1 MKLTKEQL
9 RKIINEE
16 INSVIGE
23 KQKQQTLFEM
33 AGLNEEEMA
42 AFESLTI
49 NEGIGGII
57 SGMRDFYDNIK
68 GWARPKIINFLKK
81 MGDGYVDLLRKL
93 RQNKIIGKIRQRTE
107 ERAMKLLLTNKHI
120 DLAIALLG
128 AMFKLAG
135 GYALDKL
142 LKMPEIIKK
151 FSNVLIQLMDGD
163 VVAALIDL
171 FGDLK
176 DLKDII
182 KGAIEYSKDVNSS
195 GFKAFFGDYSE
206 FGGLAEHIKILE
218 QMLREDFGNV

>member
-9 RKIINEE
+9 RKIIKEE
-16 INSVIGE
+16 INSVISE

-33 AGLNEEEMA
+33 AGLNEEEVA

-57 SGMRDFYDNIK
+57 SGMREFYDNIK

-93 RQNKIIGKIRQRTE
+93 RQNKVIGKIRQRTE

-128 AMFKLAG
+128 AIFKLAG

-142 LKMPEIIKK
+142 LKMPEIIEK
-151 FSNVLIQLMDGD
+151 FGNVLIEFLEDDGD
-163 VVAALIDL
+163 VVTALVDL

-182 KGAIEYSKDVNSS
+182 KGAIEYSKDVKSS

-206 FGGLAEHIKILE
+206 FGGLAEHIKFLA
-218 QMLREDFGNV
+218 LCKHK